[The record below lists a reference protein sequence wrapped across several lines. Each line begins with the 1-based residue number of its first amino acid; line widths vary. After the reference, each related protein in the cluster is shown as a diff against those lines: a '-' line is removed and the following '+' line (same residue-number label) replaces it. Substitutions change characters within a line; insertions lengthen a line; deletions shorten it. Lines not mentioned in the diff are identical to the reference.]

1 MDYDMS
7 IRDYLSYI
15 WSLTYGAA
23 LLLNSSY
30 YQRSIGSREKLINL
44 YVNQALSLPKQT
56 VQIDLSEYQLESLK

>member
-1 MDYDMS
+1 MS

-44 YVNQALSLPKQT
+44 YVNQALSLPTQK
-56 VQIDLSEYQLESLK
+56 VQIDLKDLQIDQN